1 MQKKRSNIHV
11 SQSDHMEVEEGREQS
26 LQSFHCQRNFAQS
39 ITTNLSQALLRTEE
53 F

>member
-1 MQKKRSNIHV
+1 MLKERSNIRV
-11 SQSDHMEVEEGREQS
+11 SQSDHMEVEEGSEQS

-39 ITTNLSQALLRTEE
+39 ITTNLSQELLRIEE